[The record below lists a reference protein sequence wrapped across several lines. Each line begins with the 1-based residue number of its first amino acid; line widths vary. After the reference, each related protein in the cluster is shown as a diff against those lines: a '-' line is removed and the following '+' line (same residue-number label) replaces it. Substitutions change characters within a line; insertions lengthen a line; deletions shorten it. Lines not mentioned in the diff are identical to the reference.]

1 MLFPLENMQFPEA
14 FGKIMHENSLF
25 CRFFSRKMQGSN
37 TFFTCLCMKSY
48 TLAQNPTP
56 NPSSENANK
65 YRMFE
70 VWV

>member
-1 MLFPLENMQFPEA
+1 
-14 FGKIMHENSLF
+14 MHVSY
-25 CRFFSRKMQGSN
+25 
-37 TFFTCLCMKSY
+37 TIFTCLCMKSY

-65 YRMFE
+65 YRVFE